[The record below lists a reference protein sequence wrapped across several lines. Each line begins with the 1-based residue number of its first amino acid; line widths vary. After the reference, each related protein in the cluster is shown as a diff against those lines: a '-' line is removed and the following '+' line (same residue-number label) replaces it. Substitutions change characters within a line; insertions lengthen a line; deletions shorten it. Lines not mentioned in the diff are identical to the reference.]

1 MPAPYDP
8 ELPSFYELRRLI
20 VAQAERDA
28 AAEQHR
34 PRRQRRRWHGAAPLQ
49 RATRR
54 TAVLSGLLV
63 VIASSA
69 WGTSAILRS
78 QGQPGAVQSASSA
91 QTLLEHSG
99 ANGRWRV
106 RVWRADGQICD
117 ELLVSGL
124 ENSACAEAP
133 TGARIRSLSVNGPT
147 RQYVFGLTGPAVPVV
162 DVAAAQRS
170 VRVRT
175 RPLQDADTTGTRWF
189 VTSVARP
196 PGNHTPRTRVRSVQR

>member
-1 MPAPYDP
+1 MPTGSRAICDTQANVRLARMRHDRHVRKGEMPAPYDP

-69 WGTSAILRS
+69 WGTSAI
-78 QGQPGAVQSASSA
+78 
-91 QTLLEHSG
+91 
-99 ANGRWRV
+99 
-106 RVWRADGQICD
+106 
-117 ELLVSGL
+117 
-124 ENSACAEAP
+124 
-133 TGARIRSLSVNGPT
+133 
-147 RQYVFGLTGPAVPVV
+147 
-162 DVAAAQRS
+162 
-170 VRVRT
+170 
-175 RPLQDADTTGTRWF
+175 
-189 VTSVARP
+189 
-196 PGNHTPRTRVRSVQR
+196 